1 MIFPYRSTKNIIY
14 LVALVGVILLSAC
27 NGPTQAEN
35 PDEPEVLPP
44 TKEEMIQPAEIQD
57 QPANEDLMIVSHERA
72 RDIAVNYLV
81 DKYALEIPGD
91 WFSEN
96 QTPQGLLGASNFL
109 YSSGAWVVQVTA
121 PVVAPEHLVYSLRID
136 HVASGTHW
144 EGEVDAWGNLHET
157 IISEPLEVLSAL
169 DARDAVVAY
178 IMAKYGW
185 DAAGEWTEQPVIP
198 LENAGI
204 RRTFTSGPWVVQI
217 EHYAAAPII
226 PQYHLKADHLKI
238 IARWEGQIS
247 ADGKI
252 VEEAYVSN

>member
-1 MIFPYRSTKNIIY
+1 MSFPYRSTKNIVI

-27 NGPTQAEN
+27 NGPAQAEN
-35 PDEPEVLPP
+35 PGEPEVLTP
-44 TKEEMIQPAEIQD
+44 TEEEMNQSAEIQD
-57 QPANEDLMIVSHERA
+57 QPVNEDLMIVSHERA

-81 DKYALEIPGD
+81 GKYALEIPGE

-121 PVVAPEHLVYSLRID
+121 PVVAPEHLVYTLTID
-136 HVASGTHW
+136 HIASGTHW

-157 IISEPLEVLSAL
+157 ITSEPFEVLSAL

-178 IMAKYGW
+178 IMANYGW
-185 DAAGEWTEQPVIP
+185 EATGEWTEQSVIP

-204 RRTFTSGPWVVQI
+204 RQIFTSGPWVVQI
-217 EHYAAAPII
+217 DHYAAAPIV
-226 PQYHLKADHLKI
+226 PEYHLIADHLKL
-238 IARWEGQIS
+238 IARWEGQIR

-252 VEEAYVSN
+252 VEEAYISN